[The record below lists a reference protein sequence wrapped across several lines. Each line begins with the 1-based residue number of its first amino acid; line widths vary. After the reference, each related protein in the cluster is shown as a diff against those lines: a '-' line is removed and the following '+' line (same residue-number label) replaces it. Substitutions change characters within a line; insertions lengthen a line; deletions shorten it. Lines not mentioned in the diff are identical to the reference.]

1 MHDYSDDRAAV
12 LEKVRPRYVYN
23 LLAIVHGSSLRERKF
38 IAARYAE
45 SSMHFEE
52 TVSFLEEVG
61 WLRSPNG
68 HVEPASDV
76 TSRIV
81 DARGLQRSLALAEG
95 LFDAPGPYERLFAR
109 YLAQFTSSEGE
120 LVHRPG
126 IEARLRDAGVRDFLM
141 DLGAVSHRPDG
152 DFFVLEQ
159 PFVSWALWARNV
171 VGPSAKQL
179 AKSENDRLALGL
191 EAEVAVLAWERER
204 VGKSYYSRVRHISQ
218 ENPAACFDIQSVT
231 LVAHAPH
238 PRFIE
243 VKAVGVESF
252 EFHWSR
258 AEIEAAE
265 ILGSSYFLYL
275 LPVPTRGVFDLD
287 RMEIVQDPYKEV
299 YKNSAKWLTT
309 VADTVCRKKES
320 LAS

>member
-1 MHDYSDDRAAV
+1 
-12 LEKVRPRYVYN
+12 
-23 LLAIVHGSSLRERKF
+23 
-38 IAARYAE
+38 
-45 SSMHFEE
+45 
-52 TVSFLEEVG
+52 
-61 WLRSPNG
+61 
-68 HVEPASDV
+68 
-76 TSRIV
+76 
-81 DARGLQRSLALAEG
+81 
-95 LFDAPGPYERLFAR
+95 
-109 YLAQFTSSEGE
+109 
-120 LVHRPG
+120 
-126 IEARLRDAGVRDFLM
+126 M

-152 DFFVLEQ
+152 DLFVLEQ

-179 AKSENDRLALGL
+179 AKSENDRLVLGL

-243 VKAVGVESF
+243 VKAVGVESL

-287 RMEIVQDPYKEV
+287 RIEIVQDPYKEV

-320 LAS
+320 FAS